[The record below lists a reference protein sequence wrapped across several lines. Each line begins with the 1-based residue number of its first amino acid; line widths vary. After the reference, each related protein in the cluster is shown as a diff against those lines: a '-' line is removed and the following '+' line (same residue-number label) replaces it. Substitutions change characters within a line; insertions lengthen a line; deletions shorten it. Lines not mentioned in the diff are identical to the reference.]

1 MNTANIN
8 LKDLDMLQYRAGIIL
23 DGKPRIV
30 YSNEYIQK
38 LRKSNLERKA
48 RGERRLYDL
57 VPQAG
62 FQENVLTCQ
71 ADVIICGGKRGG
83 GKSWVALF
91 KMLSYAQT
99 SDVKMYAF
107 RRYKD
112 DVDNTIWQASKDV
125 FTGLASPTKSNYTW
139 TFKSGALVT
148 MTHIADAKEVKN
160 RFRGAE
166 SVCIDIEELPEHTTE
181 NLDVLRDLAAAC
193 RSTSGLKPTL
203 MATCNPVDEGHP
215 LYTLLSWYIDP
226 ETHRVIPERSGVI
239 RYLFYYGSGSDEFVL
254 GATPEDVYEDPRCR
268 EALDSTMSKTG
279 QSYKNLIT
287 SFTFIEGDYKDN
299 KILQATDKTYL
310 SKLALGGAANLVRD
324 TEGLWTRIEDGE
336 SQLSHADMDT
346 FYNNAERRDGHMRAS
361 CDVALTGD
369 FMVIWAFDGHHVC
382 DLEVRRGG
390 ISDDV
395 IPFIEGFLAKN
406 GVRKENFTYDSNG
419 LGMWLKESA
428 SFKNQAIEFN
438 NKSASSDPRL
448 WNNLKSECAEKF
460 VRALKAGEFS
470 IDNEILKK
478 HLIDKRG
485 HVSTVGE
492 RLREER
498 RALRRKD
505 SNTGRYEIIS
515 KPDMKRIIHHS
526 PDFIEGLMMV
536 MHLFDKQTEKV
547 RRGNWG
553 WWNN

>member
-1 MNTANIN
+1 MSSVRPE
-8 LKDLDMLQYRAGIIL
+8 LSDFDKDFYRAGEIL
-23 DGKPRIV
+23 NGTPCLV
-30 YSNEYIQK
+30 YSAEFIKK
-38 LRKSNLERKA
+38 LRKENLDRKA
-48 RGERRLYDL
+48 RGVRRLYDL
-57 VPQAG
+57 VPQEG
-62 FQENVLTCQ
+62 FQENVLLST
-71 ADVIICGGKRGG
+71 ADVTIIGGKRGG
-83 GKSWVALF
+83 GKSFIALYQ
-91 KMLSYAQT
+91 MLTYAQT
-99 SDVKMYAF
+99 TDVKMYAF
-107 RRYKD
+107 RKYKD
-112 DVDNTIWQASKDV
+112 DVENTIWQASKDV
-125 FTGLASPTKSNYTW
+125 FTGLATPTKSNYTW

-166 SVCIDIEELPEHTTE
+166 SVCIDIEELPEHTSE

-193 RSTSGLKPTL
+193 RSTSGLKPKL

-226 ETHRVIPERSGVI
+226 DTHKVIHERSGVV
-239 RYLFYYGSGSDEFVL
+239 RYLFYYGNGSDEFVL
-254 GATPEDVYEDPRCR
+254 GATPREVYEDPRCR
-268 EALDSTMSKTG
+268 EALDATMEKTG
-279 QSYKNLIT
+279 QSYESLIT
-287 SFTFIEGDYKDN
+287 SFTFIEGDYSEN

-336 SQLSHADMDT
+336 SQLTHADMDLLFT
-346 FYNNAERRDGHMRAS
+346 NAERRDGTMRAS

-369 FMVIWAFDGHHVC
+369 FLVIWAFDGHHIC
-382 DLEVRRGG
+382 DLEIRRGG

-428 SFKNQAIEFN
+428 AFKNQAKEFN
-438 NKSASSDPRL
+438 NKSAASDPRL

-470 IDNEILKK
+470 IETEILKRK
-478 HLIDKRG
+478 IRDKRG
-485 HVSTVGE
+485 HFYTIEE

-498 RALRRKD
+498 RAIRRKE
-505 SNTGRYEIIS
+505 SNVGRYEIIA
-515 KPDMKRIIHHS
+515 KTEMKKIIHHS

-536 MHLFDKQTEKV
+536 MHLFEKKTEMI
-547 RRGNWG
+547 RRGFNLL
-553 WWNN
+553 N